1 MIYVLLV
8 IYLIWLFI
16 PARPA
21 GRKRNK
27 KTRAGPDPIKQARER
42 EKLLEQREKARER
55 VRKQSAAKNSAAV
68 KARQYELLVKEY
80 ADYIRSLKT
89 ELNDSNISITRY
101 NQIQKEILRS
111 QEKITKYGN
120 DANKSF
126 FESQ

>member
-8 IYLIWLFI
+8 IYLIWLLI
-16 PARPA
+16 PVRPA

-55 VRKQSAAKNSAAV
+55 ARKQSASKNAAAV
-68 KARQYELLVKEY
+68 KARQYELLVKQY
-80 ADYIRSLKT
+80 ADYIRSLQM
-89 ELNDSNISITRY
+89 ELNDSNISLSRY
-101 NQIQKEILRS
+101 NQIKKELLRA

-120 DANKSF
+120 DANKAF
-126 FESQ
+126 FDSQ